1 MSKGILNGVRVLD
14 LSCMLSGPY
23 CTMMLADHGAEV
35 IKIEPPTGDISRR
48 NNPYLKNDPEQAWAD
63 YFGSLDRSKK
73 SVVLDLNTDEG
84 KADFRM
90 LSQRANVI
98 VENFHSGVMERLGLG
113 YKSLSK
119 DNPAII
125 YAAIRGFDGLS
136 FGESPYSNWPSYD
149 VEEQA
154 TGGIMDSDTETVTKI
169 GFGVG
174 DILAGSMMSFGVIA
188 ALRQAEAT
196 GEGQFV
202 DVTINDAIISLG
214 DRVIYVKDHTRKSP
228 KPEGN
233 DHPFLAPFGL
243 FPAVDG
249 HIALRI
255 VDDESWQK
263 IAHATEIKGLVQ
275 DARFNSCTKR
285 KKNAAELNRLIAKW
299 TSQHSKVELANKFNG
314 LIPFDLLKAAQDMAL
329 DPHAVKRGMVTRID
343 HADIIKPAWCVAANQ
358 LKFSEAPPP
367 SISKP
372 PRLGEH
378 SDIYL
383 SEMPNAPISHWDRRV
398 LRDVFGS
405 FATGVTVV
413 TTRQTDGTPRGFTA
427 NSFTS
432 VSLDPP
438 LILICIAKTA
448 HSCHVFC
455 DAPHFAVNILGE
467 QQKAVSG
474 LFASQ
479 ATDKFDQVDWQAG
492 AANAPLIN
500 DSLANL
506 VCERH
511 KLVDAGDHII
521 LIGEVIA
528 LHTEQRKPLGYFKG
542 NYFSVG
548 LDDQLVSA
556 ASKSG
561 HVEIGAVLAR
571 GNEILLCVDRD
582 ENVSVPKCASKNQS
596 LSALKSHL
604 SNLGI
609 RANMDFL
616 YGVYH
621 DSGTGHHGIY
631 YHGTAIGR
639 APTGHRFFALTD
651 IPLEKVSRAPERS
664 MLSRYREE
672 FENGQFGIYQG
683 DETSGLVHPVTATQK
698 SKH

>member
-1 MSKGILNGVRVLD
+1 MSKGVLNGVRVLD
-14 LSCMLSGPY
+14 LSRMLSGPY

-35 IKIEPPTGDISRR
+35 IKIEPPTGGTIHS
-48 NNPYLKNDPEQAWAD
+48 NYPYLKNASERAWAD
-63 YFGSLDRSKK
+63 YFTNLDRNKK
-73 SVVLDLNTDEG
+73 SVVLDLNTEEG
-84 KADFRM
+84 KADFRI

-125 YAAIRGFDGLS
+125 YATIRGFDDPN
-136 FGESPYSNWPSYD
+136 FGESPYSNWSSYD
-149 VEEQA
+149 VVAQA
-154 TGGIMDSDTETVTKI
+154 MGCMMDPDTETDTKI

-174 DILAGSMMSFGVIA
+174 DIFAGTMMSFGVIA

-196 GEGQFV
+196 GQGQFV
-202 DVTINDAIISLG
+202 NVTINDAIIALG
-214 DRVIYVKDHTRKSP
+214 DHTIYVNENTGKPP
-228 KPEGN
+228 KTEGN
-233 DHPFLAPFGL
+233 DHPFLTPFGL
-243 FPAVDG
+243 FPAADG
-249 HIALRI
+249 HIALGI

-263 IAHATEIKGLVQ
+263 IAQATAIKGLVQ
-275 DARFNSCTKR
+275 DARFTSLTKR

-299 TSQHSKVELANKFNG
+299 TSQHSKVELANKFSG
-314 LIPFDLLKAAQDMAL
+314 LISFDLLNTAENMAL
-329 DPHAVKRGMVTRID
+329 DPHAAKRGMISY
-343 HADIIKPAWCVAANQ
+343 VAANP

-405 FATGVTVV
+405 FATGVAVV

-448 HSCHVFC
+448 HSCRVFC

-528 LHTEQRKPLGYFKG
+528 QQTEQRKPLGYFKG

-556 ASKSG
+556 ASQSG

-639 APTGHRFFALTD
+639 APTGHRFFALTN

-698 SKH
+698 SKY

>member
-1 MSKGILNGVRVLD
+1 
-14 LSCMLSGPY
+14 
-23 CTMMLADHGAEV
+23 MMLADHGAEV
-35 IKIEPPTGDISRR
+35 IKIEPPTGDTSHS
-48 NNPYLKNDPEQAWAD
+48 NYPYLKNGSEQAWTD
-63 YFGSLDRSKK
+63 YFTSLDRNKK

-84 KADFRM
+84 KADFRI

-98 VENFHSGVMERLGLG
+98 VENFHSGVMDGLGLG

-125 YAAIRGFDGLS
+125 YAAIRGFDDPN
-136 FGESPYSNWPSYD
+136 FGESPYSNWSSYD
-149 VEEQA
+149 VVAQA
-154 TGGIMDSDTETVTKI
+154 MRCIMDPDTKTVTKI

-174 DILAGSMMSFGVIA
+174 EMFAGTMMSFGVIA

-196 GEGQFV
+196 GQGQFV
-202 DVTINDAIISLG
+202 DVTINDAIIALG
-214 DRVIYVKDHTRKSP
+214 DHTIYVNEHTRKSP

-233 DHPFLAPFGL
+233 DHPFLTAFGL
-243 FPAVDG
+243 FPAADG
-249 HIALRI
+249 LIALGI

-263 IAHATEIKGLVQ
+263 LAQATAIKGLVQ
-275 DARFNSCTKR
+275 DARFTSRAKR
-285 KKNAAELNRLIAKW
+285 EKNAAELNRLIAKW
-299 TSQHSKVELANKFNG
+299 TSQHSKVELANKFSG
-314 LIPFDLLKAAQDMAL
+314 LISFDLLNTGQNMAL
-329 DPHAVKRGMVTRID
+329 DPHAAKRGMNSY
-343 HADIIKPAWCVAANQ
+343 VAANP
-358 LKFSEAPPP
+358 LNFSEAPPP

-405 FATGVTVV
+405 FATGVAVV

-448 HSCHVFC
+448 HSCSVFC
-455 DAPHFAVNILGE
+455 DAPYFAVNILGE

-479 ATDKFDQVDWQAG
+479 ATDKFDQVGWQAG

-506 VCERH
+506 VCERR

-528 LHTEQRKPLGYFKG
+528 QQTEQRKPLGYFKG

-582 ENVSVPKCASKNQS
+582 ENVSVPKCTSKNQS

-698 SKH
+698 SKY